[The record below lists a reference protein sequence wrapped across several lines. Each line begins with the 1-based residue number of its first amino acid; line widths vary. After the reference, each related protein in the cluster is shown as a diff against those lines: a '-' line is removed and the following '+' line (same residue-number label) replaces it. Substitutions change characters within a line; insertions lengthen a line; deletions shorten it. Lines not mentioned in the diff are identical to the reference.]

1 MTAESTTAA
10 DEGSEGLPLS
20 IKLLMLVAAIIVAY
34 VLFVDVLGFL
44 QLL

>member
-1 MTAESTTAA
+1 MTTEPTTAA
-10 DEGSEGLPLS
+10 EESEGLPLS

-34 VLFVDVLGFL
+34 VLFVDVLGFI

>member
-1 MTAESTTAA
+1 MSTEPTTAA
-10 DEGSEGLPLS
+10 GEESEGLPLS